1 MKQAGIALTLLTVL
15 FVGLFTFT
23 MPLKAEEPE
32 KIRDRTYQIYLEP
45 FEVPL
50 ANSKRKINL
59 TVFAE
64 AKGQDNQYRVCQF
77 RARIRDAINTSLWT
91 KPIGTVLVEPKSSK
105 TKSLNKKQPK
115 QKKRAR
121 RDLDIATTE
130 KRLAYRINKASGKKG
145 TVSRVL
151 LLKGKVEP
159 RGQEGE
165 FKHRRLKSAITCDRI
180 NFREKGIE

>member
-1 MKQAGIALTLLTVL
+1 MKTAGALLTLLTFL
-15 FVGLFTFT
+15 FAGLFTLSA
-23 MPLKAEEPE
+23 PLKAEEPE

-77 RARIRDAINTSLWT
+77 RARIRDAINTSLWN
-91 KPIGTVLVEPKSSK
+91 KPIGTVLVEPKETK
-105 TKSLNKKQPK
+105 TKSLNKKQPQ
-115 QKKRAR
+115 QKTKAR
-121 RDLDIATTE
+121 RDLDISTAE
-130 KRLAYRINKASGKKG
+130 KRLAYRINKAAGKKN
-145 TVSRVL
+145 TVSQVL

-159 RGQEGE
+159 IGQEGE

-180 NFREKGIE
+180 NFREKGID